1 MAQEPAGT
9 TDTRARRDDARPMVV
24 VESSRF
30 EARADM
36 VRSLEAEGFEV
47 MTCAGPAMMHTGT
60 CPLVETSDCA
70 LVADA
75 SAVVHDLDLENDDD
89 REVLLTLRARYP
101 DLPVVVE
108 ASTRTAQRFASDL
121 EGCTVVPPYS
131 SERLAAA
138 VREVVAT

>member
-1 MAQEPAGT
+1 MDNQAGT
-9 TDTRARRDDARPMVV
+9 RDTTTRAAGERPMVV

-36 VRSLEAEGFEV
+36 VRSLEAEGFDV

-75 SAVVHDLDLENDDD
+75 SAVVHDLDLEDPGD

-101 DLPVVVE
+101 QLPVVVE
-108 ASTRTAQRFASDL
+108 ASTRTAQRYAAEL

-131 SERLAAA
+131 TEYLASA
-138 VREVVAT
+138 VRDVVT